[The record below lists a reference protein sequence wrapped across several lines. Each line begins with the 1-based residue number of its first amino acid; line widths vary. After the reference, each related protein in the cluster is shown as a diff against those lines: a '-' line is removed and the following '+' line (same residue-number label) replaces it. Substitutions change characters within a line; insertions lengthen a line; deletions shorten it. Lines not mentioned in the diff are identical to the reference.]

1 MEQQTATAEILEVIN
16 RSPGDLAPV
25 FDTILEKA
33 HRLCGA
39 AHGGL
44 ATYDGE
50 HFRAVAIRGYPQH
63 FMELIQQPFRGNAFH
78 QKLVCGERYVHIPDM
93 LEVVSQLTDAVGRGT
108 SEAGFR
114 TVLMVPLRKDG
125 TLLGHISASRPE
137 VCPFSDKEI
146 ALLESFA
153 AQAVIA
159 MDNARLLNEI
169 RQRRAELRVTF
180 DNMGDGV
187 AMFDG
192 ELRLAA
198 WNMNFQRILELPIRC
213 WPSGRASPMLLA
225 TSPRMANLARWM
237 SKRRCAGC
245 RNGSVRNGRTS
256 GHARMVG
263 SSRCAATR
271 CRVAGWC

>member
-44 ATYDGE
+44 ATYNGE

-192 ELRLAA
+192 ELRVYRSASASRSGRLCP
-198 WNMNFQRILELPIRC
+198 ELPQLPLRARNACPKAHAQSRRELSPNFGDGLRIR
-213 WPSGRASPMLLA
+213 RRLRLE
-225 TSPRMANLARWM
+225 ARQN
-237 SKRRCAGC
+237 C
-245 RNGSVRNGRTS
+245 R
-256 GHARMVG
+256 
-263 SSRCAATR
+263 
-271 CRVAGWC
+271 